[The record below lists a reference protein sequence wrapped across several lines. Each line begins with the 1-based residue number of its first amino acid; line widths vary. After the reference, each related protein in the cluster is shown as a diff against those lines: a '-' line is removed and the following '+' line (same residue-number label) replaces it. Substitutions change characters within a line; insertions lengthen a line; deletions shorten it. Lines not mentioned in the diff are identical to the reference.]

1 MATTATLHHVVTKS
15 SKQKQQAKPKR
26 INMGIA
32 FRSGG
37 YTRFVRI
44 GGRTIKDGEAAAI
57 WNRSGEHKEIVG
69 PKRILLFC
77 STIRF
82 LTRFKAEADQYL
94 KIQHRDGTVEHL
106 QGPVQMYLNPS
117 FHDTISV
124 NDGIKLKANEVIQVS
139 HLPMLKN
146 DNVEYNAD
154 GTAVGKD
161 ESLVVKKSKRFVL
174 GPTLFIPAE
183 DEIVEEYEWTGLPE
197 VLDFTSHHGSGG
209 RRVITAFQK
218 VKLHTKRIWSVRV
231 PIGSESTKVHASLA
245 ITYKIDSIDKVTMH
259 NDPCA
264 SICAALMGDIQDLV
278 SEDLPKVTSAT
289 DFRSIQNK
297 VTYKMAGSK
306 SFPNLI
312 GTGETIGFSIDSI
325 QVLEVT
331 PGSRMQ
337 KQLTTE
343 HEREMR
349 MNTQVANKESEIKFQ
364 ELELEERRKKMEN
377 EVELSRKEAKLQAE
391 LAEELHTQK
400 IAALNQEQERATMR
414 MQEKLNSLKASDELV
429 LDFLGNLKELGV
441 DMSKYLCTE
450 AGNKA
455 ARKIINR
462 APSLATPSD
471 SATSTDSKERRE

>member
-1 MATTATLHHVVTKS
+1 
-15 SKQKQQAKPKR
+15 
-26 INMGIA
+26 MGVA

-37 YTRFVRI
+37 YTKFVRI

-57 WNRSGEHKEIVG
+57 WNRSGEHSQIVG
-69 PKRILLFC
+69 PKRILMFY

-124 NDGIKLKANEVIQVS
+124 NDGIKLKENEVIQVS

-146 DNVEYNAD
+146 EDIAYNTD
-154 GTAVGKD
+154 GTAVEKD

-174 GPTLFIPAE
+174 GPALFIPAE
-183 DEIVEEYEWTGLPE
+183 DEIVEEFSWSGLPE
-197 VLDFTSHHGSGG
+197 ETCCTLNYGSGDIS
-209 RRVITAFQK
+209 RFKKIQ
-218 VKLHTKRIWSVRV
+218 LHTKRVWSVKV
-231 PIGSESTKVHASLA
+231 PIGSGSAKVHASLA
-245 ITYKIDSIDKVTMH
+245 ITYTIDSIDKVTMH
-259 NDPCA
+259 SDPCA
-264 SICAALMGDIQDLV
+264 FICGALMGDIQDLL
-278 SEDLPKVTSAT
+278 SEDLPTVKSAA
-289 DFRSIQNK
+289 DFRSIQTK
-297 VTYKMAGSK
+297 VTYKMSGSK
-306 SFPNLI
+306 SFPNLM
-312 GTGETIGFSIDSI
+312 GTGEAIGFSIDSI

-337 KQLTTE
+337 KQLATE

-349 MNTQVANKESEIKFQ
+349 MNAQVANKESEIKFQ

-377 EVELSRKEAKLQAE
+377 EIELSRKEAKMQAD
-391 LAEELHTQK
+391 LAEELHVQK
-400 IAALNQEQERATMR
+400 VSALTQEQEMTKIRK
-414 MQEKLNSLKASDELV
+414 QENLGSLKASDALV
-429 LDFLGNLKELGV
+429 LEFLGNLKELGV

-455 ARKIINR
+455 SRKIIDR
-462 APSLATPSD
+462 APSLATYSNPATFSD
-471 SATSTDSKERRE
+471 SEERKE